1 MTSRN
6 PFLFWI
12 LLVVFL
18 AIGIGWLFY
27 VPYRPERTFSA
38 IPINASVVSV
48 HRNLAGEWDT
58 LFTNP
63 MILRAVQA
71 AGVPD
76 KDLNDFSKNPVTK
89 KWVTRLVSKQSVL
102 AYVPSLGAQQ
112 KPALVCA
119 SWIGGQSRTLRWQM
133 AWIKSRD
140 LIPVKLNDGQLTVWR
155 SRTKFG
161 NTNLRLSLALTEG
174 MVLACISEDPTGVRV
189 LLEAAETYPGRLTV
203 ATAKKPEQ
211 ARAQLKRTPR
221 YWGWIE
227 THQSLVTYELTL
239 DQEHISLY
247 LNGRL
252 PLPTTPPLSETT
264 GMKTVANLTGTT
276 SDFITLLPL
285 SWVHSLM
292 GSESNYLWLNTL
304 RPLFDPEGAPSNA
317 LAFVALL
324 DQQHNGRLRGPM
336 GATLRAFVKGVKTPT
351 LLLGIQVGSRDAADS
366 RIQQAITQLNSQYNL
381 GLVLRSISQENGS
394 GLTLIEE
401 SRKNFYGSFEP
412 DECIA
417 YTLSNDW
424 LILSS
429 NASVLKTLIP
439 PAHHGNPVWGSS
451 SKPGP
456 CGLGWIN
463 LESIAP
469 TVKNAAGVL
478 KLATLIAPSDQ
489 SEKMRDTLNQ
499 AGVLTDVLRALGQAK
514 LTIYSQDSG
523 VEARLVIG
531 N

>member
-1 MTSRN
+1 MTARK
-6 PFLFWI
+6 PLLFWV

-18 AIGIGWLFY
+18 TIGIGWLFY

-38 IPINASVVSV
+38 IPLNASGVSV
-48 HRNLAGEWDT
+48 HRNLAGEWDN
-58 LFTNP
+58 LFNNP

-76 KDLNDFSKNPVTK
+76 KDLKDFSNNPVTK
-89 KWVTRLVSKQSVL
+89 QWVNRLVSDQSVL
-102 AYVPSLGAQQ
+102 AYVPSLGTQQ

-140 LIPVKLNDGQLTVWR
+140 LVPVTLNEGKLTLWR

-203 ATAKKPEQ
+203 ATGEKPEQ

-221 YWGWIE
+221 HWGWIE
-227 THQSLVTYELTL
+227 TRQSLVTYELTL
-239 DQEHISLY
+239 DPEHISLY

-252 PLPTTPPLSETT
+252 PLPPTPPLSETS
-264 GMKTVANLTGTT
+264 GMKTVTDLTGTT
-276 SDFITLLPL
+276 SDFLTLLPL
-285 SWVHSLM
+285 NWVHSLM
-292 GSESNYLWLNTL
+292 GTESNCLWLNAL
-304 RPLFDPEGAPSNA
+304 RPLFDPLGAPSGA

-336 GATLRAFVKGVKTPT
+336 GSTIRNFVKGVKTPT
-351 LLLGIQVGSRDAADS
+351 LLLGIQVGNRDAADS
-366 RIQQAITQLNSQYNL
+366 RIQPAITQLNSQYNL
-381 GLVLRSISQENGS
+381 SLVLRSTSLENGA

-412 DECIA
+412 DERVA
-417 YTLSNDW
+417 YTISGDW

-429 NASVLKTLIP
+429 NASVLKTLMP
-439 PAHHGNPVWGSS
+439 PAHQGNPAWGSS

-456 CGLGWIN
+456 CGLSWIN

-469 TVKNAAGVL
+469 TVKNATGVL
-478 KLATLIAPSDQ
+478 KLATLFSSSDQ

-499 AGVLTDVLRALGQAK
+499 AGVLADVLRALGQAK
-514 LTIYSQDSG
+514 LTINSQDSG

-531 N
+531 K